1 MRVLLTVLF
10 LTTVT
15 FAIGQNAK
23 LAQRYYNDGEYE
35 KAASLYEK
43 LYAANA
49 RNDYYFDRFTSC
61 LFQLEEYDQAEKVIK
76 KQLKAFPE
84 NVRLYVTYGKLY
96 ENQYLDEKADEMYEL
111 AINRLTNN
119 KYQIT
124 KLANI
129 FTSNSKYDLAI
140 RTYEK
145 GANLLKDKQVFA
157 YNLGEL
163 YRRKGDGELMIEQ
176 YLNSLEANPQRM
188 GTLRTIFQRYLSED
202 DFKILQTQLYA
213 RIQEK
218 RNALYYPELLAWVF
232 IQNKDYKGALR
243 QVRAIDRR
251 LKENGQ
257 RIYQLAEIAANDNDY
272 DAAIAAYDYI
282 VEEKG
287 TTSSFYIDAKRESLR
302 CRRYRLTEGYNYH
315 QSDLEEL
322 ELMYETFLNE
332 FGKSKE
338 TGQIIIEFAELEAL
352 YLNDLDKAISLLN
365 ELVEMPG
372 LNTYIQSNAKLDLA
386 DCYLIKGEIWEATL
400 LYSQV
405 DKLYKDDLLGHEAR
419 YRNAKLS
426 YFNGDFQWAQSQFD
440 ILKTSTSK
448 LIANDAL
455 DLSVFIMDNLGL
467 DTTTRALALYAE
479 GELLVFQNR
488 FEEAFAKM
496 DTLTREFPNHSLQD
510 DIAYLKAGIYVRQ
523 RDYEQAISY
532 YQNIIDNHRE
542 EIRADNA
549 LYALAQL
556 YEKQLDDK
564 AKAMELYEK
573 LFIEFNSSVLAV
585 EARKRFRLLRGD
597 DV

>member
-1 MRVLLTVLF
+1 MRVLLTALF

-43 LYAANA
+43 LYAANP

-76 KQLKAFPE
+76 KQLKAFPQ

-145 GANLLKDKQVFA
+145 GADLLKDKQVFA

-163 YRRKGDGELMIEQ
+163 YRRKGDSELMIEQ

-257 RIYQLAEIAANDNDY
+257 RIFQLAEIAANDNDY

-287 TTSSFYIDAKRESLR
+287 TTSSYYIDAKRESLR
-302 CRRYRLTEGYNYH
+302 CRRYRLTEGYDYQ

-322 ELMYETFLNE
+322 EQMYETFLNE

-352 YLNDLDKAISLLN
+352 YLNDLDKAISLLS
-365 ELVEMPG
+365 ELIEMPG

-440 ILKTSTSK
+440 ILKASTSK

-467 DTTTRALALYAE
+467 DTTTRALGLYAE

-488 FEEAFAKM
+488 FDEAFAKM
-496 DTLTREFPNHSLQD
+496 DTLTQEFPDHSLQD
-510 DIAYLKAGIYVRQ
+510 DIAYLKAGIFVKQ

-532 YQNIIDNHRE
+532 YQNILDNHRE